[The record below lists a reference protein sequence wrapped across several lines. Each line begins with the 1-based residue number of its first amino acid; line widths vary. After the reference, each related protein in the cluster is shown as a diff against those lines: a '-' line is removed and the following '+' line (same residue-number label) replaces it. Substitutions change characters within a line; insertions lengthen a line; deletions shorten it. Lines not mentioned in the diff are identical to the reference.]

1 MYQANKIFTE
11 AQNFS
16 IVQTELDK
24 VFFQQFDYDSTFP
37 GVAHATTGDIFKPQ
51 DTTHA
56 AWIQSIN
63 KGSGLFPAIG
73 ETVAVPLSTPH
84 VTNKQTTAILTFA
97 QGISISK
104 QLFDDNMHGVW
115 AADVADFAEQAKNT
129 QDQNSF
135 RVFRNGFTTE
145 LTADGVTFFNSAHP
159 LIGGGTQSNTGT
171 AALTPTSLNDAI
183 TNLVEQ
189 KNQAGVISG
198 NSPAVLLVPPALW
211 KHAREITDSALI
223 ADSGNNNVNVYR
235 SALGITVW
243 TSHWLGAAAGGS
255 DTAWFLLAKRHGV
268 TRLIRQGIETAL
280 TPWQYSNNLT
290 YWYQANFREEVFV
303 ADYAGAF
310 GSTGTT

>member
-1 MYQANKIFTE
+1 MFTE

-24 VFFQQFDYDSTFP
+24 VFFQQFDYDETFP
-37 GVAHATTGDIFKPQ
+37 GVAHATTGEIFKAQ
-51 DTTHA
+51 ETTHA

-73 ETVAVPLSTPH
+73 ETATIPLSTPS
-84 VTNKQTTAILTFA
+84 VTNKQTTRVLTFA
-97 QGISISK
+97 QGIDISK

-115 AADVADFAEQAKNT
+115 AEDVRDFAIKAKDT
-129 QDQNSF
+129 QDFNAF

-145 LTADGVTFFNSAHP
+145 LTADGVSFFNTAHP
-159 LIGGGTQSNTGT
+159 LIGGGTQSNTSSG
-171 AALTPTSLNDAI
+171 AGSALTPTSLNTAI
-183 TNLVEQ
+183 VNLMEQ
-189 KNQAGVISG
+189 KDQSGVIRGS
-198 NSPAVLLVPPALW
+198 SPAVLLVPPALW

-235 SALGITVW
+235 SALGITVY

-268 TRLIRQGIETAL
+268 TRLIRQGLETAL
-280 TPWQYSNNLT
+280 TDWRYSNNLT
-290 YWYQANFREEVFV
+290 YRYQANFREEVFV

-310 GSTGTT
+310 GAAGV

>member
-1 MYQANKIFTE
+1 MFTE

-16 IVQTELDK
+16 IVQTELDR
-24 VFFQQFDYDSTFP
+24 VFFQRFDYDETFP
-37 GVAHATTGDIFKPQ
+37 GVAHATTAEIFKPQ

-73 ETVAVPLSTPH
+73 ETAVVPLSTPH
-84 VTNKQTTAILTFA
+84 VTNKQTTPILTFA
-97 QGISISK
+97 QGIDISK

-115 AADVADFAEQAKNT
+115 AEDVRDFADKAKDT
-129 QDQNSF
+129 QDYNAFSIF
-135 RVFRNGFTTE
+135 RGGFTTI
-145 LTADGVTFFNSAHP
+145 LTADGVTFFNAAHP
-159 LIGGGTQSNTGT
+159 LIGGGTQNNTGT
-171 AALTPTSLNDAI
+171 AALTPASLNTAI
-183 TNLVEQ
+183 VNLIEQ
-189 KNQAGVISG
+189 KDQSAVIRGS
-198 NSPAVLLVPPALW
+198 SPAVLLVPPALW

-255 DTAWFLLAKRHGV
+255 DTAWFLLARRHGV
-268 TRLIRQGIETAL
+268 TRLIRQGLETAL
-280 TPWQYSNNLT
+280 TDWRYSNNLT
-290 YWYQANFREEVFV
+290 YRYQANFREQVFV
-303 ADYAGAF
+303 ADYAGAY

>member
-1 MYQANKIFTE
+1 MFTE

-16 IVQTELDK
+16 IVQTELDR
-24 VFFQQFDYDSTFP
+24 VFFQQFDSDEAFP
-37 GVAHATTGDIFKPQ
+37 GVAHATTAEIFKPQ
-51 DTTHA
+51 ETTHA

-73 ETVAVPLSTPH
+73 ETQAVPLSTPK
-84 VTNKQTTAILTFA
+84 VTNKQTTRVLTFA
-97 QGISISK
+97 QGIDISK

-115 AADVADFAEQAKNT
+115 AEDVRDFAIKAKDS
-129 QDQNSF
+129 QDYNAF

-145 LTADGVTFFNSAHP
+145 LTADGVSFFNSAHP

-171 AALTPTSLNDAI
+171 AALTPTSLNDAVV
-183 TNLVEQ
+183 NLLEQ
-189 KNQAGVISG
+189 KDQAGVIRGSA
-198 NSPAVLLVPPALW
+198 PAILLVPPKLW

-235 SALGITVW
+235 SALGITVY

-268 TRLIRQGIETAL
+268 TRLIRQGLETAL
-280 TPWQYSNNLT
+280 TDWRYSNNLT
-290 YWYQANFREEVFV
+290 YRYQANFREEVFV
-303 ADYAGAF
+303 ADYAGAY
-310 GSTGTT
+310 GSVGTA

>member
-1 MYQANKIFTE
+1 MFTE

-24 VFFQQFDYDSTFP
+24 VFFQQFDYDETFP
-37 GVAHATTGDIFKPQ
+37 GVAHATTASIFKPQ

-73 ETVAVPLSTPH
+73 ETATVPLSTPS
-84 VTNKQTTAILTFA
+84 VRNKQTTLILTFA
-97 QGISISK
+97 QGIDISK

-115 AADVADFAEQAKNT
+115 AEDVRDFASKAKDT
-129 QDQNSF
+129 QDFNAF
-135 RVFRNGFTTE
+135 RLFRNGFTTE
-145 LTADGVTFFNSAHP
+145 LTADGVSIFNTAHP
-159 LIGGGTQSNTGT
+159 LIGGGTQSNTSSG
-171 AALTPTSLNDAI
+171 AGSALSPTSLNTAI
-183 TNLVEQ
+183 VNLVEQ
-189 KNQAGVISG
+189 KDQAGVIRGS
-198 NSPAVLLVPPALW
+198 SPAILLVPPALW

-255 DTAWFLLAKRHGV
+255 DTAWFLLAARHGFA
-268 TRLIRQGIETAL
+268 RLIRQGLETAL
-280 TPWQYSNNLT
+280 TDWRYSNNLT
-290 YWYQANFREEVFV
+290 YRYQANFREEVFC
-303 ADYAGAF
+303 ADYAGSF
-310 GSTGTT
+310 GAAGV